1 VATPSKTGRF
11 AVIEQFLADGMT
23 YMFGNPG
30 TTEQG
35 LLDALGS
42 YPDLR
47 YVFAL
52 QESVAVAM
60 ADGYG
65 RATKKPTLVQLHA
78 AVGLGNGI
86 GMIYEAMRGHSP
98 LVVIAGDC
106 GLRYDAMDAQMAG
119 DLVAM
124 ARPVTKWA
132 TRVVDPGSTLRV
144 LRRAAKIA
152 ATPPMGPVFVSL
164 PMDVLDAESDE
175 EIRPTSFPLTRV
187 LPHGSDIQRA
197 AEVLAGATRPIII
210 AGDGVAVAGAQ
221 PELTRVA
228 ELTGAA
234 VWGADWAEVNM
245 DYGHPQ
251 FQGVLSHMFGDVN
264 RAVTVQADAV
274 LICGTY
280 VFPEVFP
287 ALSGVFA
294 SGAPIVHVD
303 LDAYEIAKNFPV
315 DLGIVADPKP
325 TLGLL
330 ADALASRMTPEQRAA
345 AAARGKELGERTQR
359 DRAEQRERDRAAA
372 STPAPLRMAQFAEEL
387 ARQLPD
393 DAVVFDEGLTV
404 SPDLVRYL
412 LPHRPGH
419 FFQSRGHSL
428 GVGIPGAIGAKLAN
442 PDKVVVGFTGDGG
455 SMYTIQ
461 ALWTA
466 AHHDVDATFV
476 ICNNSTYQTL
486 KNNLDEYWQEQGVAS
501 HAFPSSFDLTDPDI
515 RFDDLARS
523 LGVAA
528 VRVEKADEIEPAIRQ
543 ALAHRGPFLIDL
555 VLTTQST

>member
-1 VATPSKTGRF
+1 MATSSKTGRF
-11 AVIEQFLADGMT
+11 AVIEQFLADGVT
-23 YMFGNPG
+23 HMFGNPG

-35 LLDALGS
+35 LLDALGA

-52 QESVAVAM
+52 QEAVAIGI

-65 RATKKPTLVQLHA
+65 RATKKPTLVQLHS

-124 ARPVTKWA
+124 AKPVTKWA
-132 TRVVDPGSTLRV
+132 TRVVDPSSTLRV

-175 EIRPTSFPLTRV
+175 EIRPTSFPRTRV
-187 LPHGSDIQRA
+187 LPEGADIQRA
-197 AEVLAGATRPIII
+197 AEVLAEATRPIII
-210 AGDGVAVAGAQ
+210 VGDGVAVAGAQ

-234 VWGADWAEVNM
+234 VWGADWAEVSM

-251 FQGVLSHMFGDVN
+251 FQGVLGHMFGEVN
-264 RAVTVQADAV
+264 RAITSQADAV

-280 VFPEVFP
+280 AFPEVFP
-287 ALSGVFA
+287 SLSGVFA
-294 SGAPIVHVD
+294 PGTPVVHID

-330 ADALASRMTPEQRAA
+330 ADALTSRMTPEQRAA
-345 AAARGKELGERTQR
+345 AAARGKQLGERTQR
-359 DRAEQRERDRAAA
+359 DRAEQRERDRAA
-372 STPAPLRMAQFAEEL
+372 SSPAPLRMAQFAEEL

-393 DAVVFDEGLTV
+393 DAIVFDESLSV

-412 LPHRPGH
+412 LPHCPGH
-419 FFQSRGHSL
+419 YFQSRGHSL
-428 GVGIPGAIGAKLAN
+428 GVGIPGAIGVKLAN
-442 PDKVVVGFTGDGG
+442 PDNVVVGLTGDGG
-455 SMYTIQ
+455 SMYTFQ

-476 ICNNSTYQTL
+476 ICNNSAYQTL
-486 KNNLDEYWQEQGVAS
+486 KNNLQEYWDEQQIPA
-501 HAFPSSFDLTDPDI
+501 HAFPSSFDLTGPDI

-528 VRVEKADEIEPAIRQ
+528 ARVEKADEIEPAIRQ

-555 VLTTQST
+555 VLTNQPT